1 MAHGLQFSHSVL
13 IMFPSDN
20 LGAKIVANLSIR
32 SRLVLVFSA
41 IIAIVI
47 TISAAG
53 IMLLSAANDRFEL
66 LVNGINARLYAAE
79 RVREG
84 VEQRAIAARNLVL
97 VTRFEDLTHEKSA
110 VDQAHADVSEALA
123 RLKALAEGA
132 DVPPEGRKLIAQ
144 IEETEKLYAP
154 VALGIVA
161 LALEGEH
168 ATAIQRMNDECRPLL
183 ARLIKASKDY
193 AEFAQRRSNTLLAE
207 ARDSYEVQR
216 NGLILGIVLAVAL
229 SVMAALL
236 IERSLAADLGTE
248 PRELREIFNAVAAGD
263 LTRQIALRAGDS
275 NSVLAAVKRMQDG
288 LIQIV
293 AGVRRDADAVSSASQ
308 QIAAGNMELSSRTET
323 QAHSLAEMAGSIEE
337 FGSTVRQ
344 NADSASQANQ
354 LAQSASQVAA
364 YGGEVVGNVVDTMQ
378 GINQSSR
385 KISDII
391 AVIDSIAF
399 QTNLLA
405 LNAAVEAA
413 RAGEQ
418 GRGFAV
424 VASEVRS
431 LAGRSSAAAREITS
445 LITDSVQRVEQ
456 GAALVESAGKT
467 MADIVSGIKRV
478 TEVVAVITV
487 ASQEQ
492 SQGVAQVG
500 SAVTGMD
507 QITRQNAG
515 MVEEMATA
523 ARSLDRKAADL
534 VEATSV
540 FRLPS
545 LAMTRVA

>member
-1 MAHGLQFSHSVL
+1 MV
-13 IMFPSDN
+13 D
-20 LGAKIVANLSIR
+20 LSIR
-32 SRLVLVFSA
+32 SKLAIVFSV
-41 IIAIVI
+41 IIAVVIVI
-47 TISAAG
+47 SGAG
-53 IMLLSAANDRFEL
+53 IMLLSEANDRFDHM
-66 LVNGINARLYAAE
+66 VNVISARAHTVE

-97 VTRFEDLTHEKSA
+97 VTRFEDLAHEKDA
-110 VDQAHADVSEALA
+110 VDKAHADVSEALA
-123 RLKALAEGA
+123 QLKKLAETTDA
-132 DVPPEGRKLIAQ
+132 APEGRQLIAT

-207 ARDSYEVQR
+207 ARESYVAQR

-229 SVMAALL
+229 SVMAAVL

-248 PRELREIFNAVAAGD
+248 PRELREIFNQVAAGD
-263 LTRQIALRAGDS
+263 LTRQIALHAGDS

-288 LIQIV
+288 LIEIV

-323 QAHSLAEMAGSIEE
+323 QAHSLAEMAGSIDE

-344 NADSASQANQ
+344 NADSATQANR

-467 MADIVSGIKRV
+467 MADIVAGIKQV
-478 TEVVAVITV
+478 TDVVAVITV

-500 SAVTGMD
+500 SAVTSMD

>member
-1 MAHGLQFSHSVL
+1 MVE
-13 IMFPSDN
+13 
-20 LGAKIVANLSIR
+20 LSIR
-32 SRLVLVFSA
+32 SKLAIVFSLV
-41 IIAIVI
+41 IAVVIVI
-47 TISAAG
+47 STAG
-53 IMLLSAANDRFEL
+53 IMLLSEANDRFDRF
-66 LVNGINARLYAAE
+66 VNGINARTYTVE

-97 VTRFEDLTHEKSA
+97 VTRSEDLVHEKAA
-110 VDQAHADVSEALA
+110 VDKAHADVSDALA
-123 RLKALAEGA
+123 QLKKLAEA
-132 DVPPEGRKLIAQ
+132 TDVAPEGRKLIAL

-154 VALGIVA
+154 VALGIVD
-161 LALEGEH
+161 LALKGEH
-168 ATAIQRMNDECRPLL
+168 GTAIQRMNDECRPLL

-207 ARDSYEVQR
+207 ARESYVAQR

-229 SVMAALL
+229 SIMAALL

-248 PRELREIFNAVAAGD
+248 PRELREIFNEVAAGD

-288 LIQIV
+288 LIEIV
-293 AGVRRDADAVSSASQ
+293 AEVRRDADAVSAASQ
-308 QIAAGNMELSSRTET
+308 QIAAGNLDLSARTET
-323 QAHSLAEMAGSIEE
+323 QAHSLGAMAGSVEE

-344 NADSASQANQ
+344 NADNARQANQ

-378 GINQSSR
+378 GINESSR

-467 MADIVSGIKRV
+467 MADIVSGIKEV
-478 TEVVAVITV
+478 TDVVAVITV

-500 SAVTGMD
+500 SAVTSMD

>member
-1 MAHGLQFSHSVL
+1 M
-13 IMFPSDN
+13 
-20 LGAKIVANLSIR
+20 ANLSIR

-41 IIAIVI
+41 LIAIVI
-47 TISAAG
+47 IISTAG
-53 IMLLSAANDRFEL
+53 IMLLSNANERFEL

-79 RVREG
+79 RIREG

-97 VTRFEDLTHEKSA
+97 VTRFEDLNQEKRA

-123 RLKALAEGA
+123 RLKQLAEGA
-132 DVPPEGRKLIAQ
+132 DALPEERRLIDA
-144 IEETEKLYAP
+144 IEATEKLYAP
-154 VALGIVA
+154 VALGIVD

-168 ATAIQRMNDECRPLL
+168 ETAIQRMNDECRPLL

-193 AEFAQRRSNTLLAE
+193 AEFAQHRSNTLLSE
-207 ARDSYEVQR
+207 AHDSYVAQR
-216 NGLILGIVLAVAL
+216 NGLIAGVLLALVL
-229 SVMAALL
+229 SVTAALL

-248 PRELREIFNAVAAGD
+248 PRELRDIFNAVAAGD
-263 LTRQIALRAGDS
+263 LTRQIPLRADDNS
-275 NSVLAAVKRMQDG
+275 SVLAAVKRMQDG
-288 LIQIV
+288 LIEIV
-293 AGVRRDADAVSSASQ
+293 ADVRRDADAVSAASQ
-308 QIAAGNMELSSRTET
+308 QIAAGNLDLSARTET
-323 QAHSLAEMAGSIEE
+323 QAHSLGAMAGSVEE

-344 NADSASQANQ
+344 NADNARQANQ

-378 GINQSSR
+378 GINESSR

-431 LAGRSSAAAREITS
+431 LAGRSSAAAREIKS

-467 MADIVSGIKRV
+467 MADIVSGIRQV
-478 TEVVAVITV
+478 TEVVAEITV

-500 SAVTGMD
+500 SAVTNLD

-515 MVEEMATA
+515 LVEEMASA
-523 ARSLDRKAADL
+523 ASSLDSKAVDL
-534 VEATSV
+534 VKATSA

-545 LAMTRVA
+545 LTAARMS